1 MTIKDKKFVTGRVVQ
16 NTQDKTDA
24 MAALDGDYESIF
36 GFDELD
42 ADDNAT
48 PLTLFNDPAACISCA
63 E

>member
-1 MTIKDKKFVTGRVVQ
+1 MQ

-24 MAALDGDYESIF
+24 MAALDGDFESIF

-42 ADDNAT
+42 ADDNDM
-48 PLTLFNDPAACISCA
+48 PLTMFNDPAACVSCA